1 MFGYREHVRT
11 RNFDVHHYT
20 FLKRLP
26 IRWIRQHVE
35 EWYREYQRRCN
46 PEQHIGLARLQKE
59 HCMQFCTAKEIWLQ
73 KKEDSEIGSFH
84 SDERLVKLRLFSLE
98 QKWLKCFSCRGWWE
112 FGTAFWNGEV
122 AKQFSEYK
130 TVHGRTFDMP
140 KPTRQWTKCWKVNS
154 ADIALFQSAWRW
166 PKWGLSCAV
175 QSHNCFFPHI
185 QKHPYCV
192 DKYTTKMR

>member
-1 MFGYREHVRT
+1 MFGYREHMRT

-46 PEQHIGLARLQKE
+46 PDQHIGLARLQKE

-73 KKEDSEIGSFH
+73 KKEGSEIGSFN
-84 SDERLVKLRLFSLE
+84 SDERLVRLRLFSLE
-98 QKWLKCFSCRGWWE
+98 QKRLKCFSCRGWWE
-112 FGTAFWNGEV
+112 FGTAFGNGEV

-154 ADIALFQSAWRW
+154 ADSSFSVSMKMTQVGSFLCCSVPQ
-166 PKWGLSCAV
+166 L
-175 QSHNCFFPHI
+175 FFPHI